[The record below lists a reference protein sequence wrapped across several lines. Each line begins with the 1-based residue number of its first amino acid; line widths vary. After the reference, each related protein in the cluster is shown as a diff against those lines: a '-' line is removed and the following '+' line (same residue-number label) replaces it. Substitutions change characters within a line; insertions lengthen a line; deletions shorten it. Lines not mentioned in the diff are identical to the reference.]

1 MITPPKNIE
10 IKKTQQKGWGV
21 YATENIKKGQVIER
35 CYCIYVSDLPSET
48 NSALLDYAFNYPKGM
63 DVKDGAKHCIPLGYG
78 CIYNHDNEPNA
89 KWDNCELEMFFDF
102 IAIKD
107 IKPGEEICTY
117 YGKDY
122 WPQKKLRDEK

>member
-10 IKKTQQKGWGV
+10 IKQTQQKGWGV

-48 NSALLDYAFNYPKGM
+48 NSVLLDYAFNYPKGM

-78 CIYNHDNEPNA
+78 LSLIH
-89 KWDNCELEMFFDF
+89 
-102 IAIKD
+102 I
-107 IKPGEEICTY
+107 
-117 YGKDY
+117 
-122 WPQKKLRDEK
+122 